1 MVGRA
6 RKAINPL
13 SLPQFYVSVSAAN
26 EKTGT
31 KKELCM
37 GYKRWYVTEGR
48 KKRKVPRGAVL
59 IYDDIEEIK
68 ATKGSDSLWP
78 GDKFVHKFIKR
89 GSKIYGL
96 PDGSLLITGDNPL
109 WDIFEY
115 DD

>member
-1 MVGRA
+1 
-6 RKAINPL
+6 
-13 SLPQFYVSVSAAN
+13 
-26 EKTGT
+26 
-31 KKELCM
+31 M
-37 GYKRWYVTEGR
+37 GYKRWHVADN
-48 KKRKVPRGAVL
+48 KKRMRIPRGAVL

-68 ATKGSDSLWP
+68 ATKGNNSLWP
-78 GDKFVHKFIKR
+78 REKFVHKFTKR